1 MVAAATLTAALALDA
16 LDSTLPP
23 PPPLKPPLPL
33 VPFTW
38 LRPPPPFSPSPQ
50 CGCPWYVVAAAT
62 LDAVPGVL
70 DGLDMAAA
78 HAPDVLA
85 ALDDFSSLLALY
97 KASAIPVNVDQT
109 LIEVI
114 KLG

>member
-1 MVAAATLTAALALDA
+1 
-16 LDSTLPP
+16 
-23 PPPLKPPLPL
+23 
-33 VPFTW
+33 
-38 LRPPPPFSPSPQ
+38 
-50 CGCPWYVVAAAT
+50 
-62 LDAVPGVL
+62 
-70 DGLDMAAA
+70 MAAA